1 METDP
6 RVIALAGSRNGFLIH
21 IIILATVFLCLNS
34 QYSYAQNYYGAI
46 AYSKSTGAYGYSG
59 DYPTRAIAEE
69 RALSECRARGSGCE
83 VVIWFRNA
91 CAALATAGNGARGW
105 AWSPTKAKAERSAL
119 EYCKKHGGRDCV
131 VLCWS
136 CSTRP

>member
-1 METDP
+1 MVARRLCATSAKSCN
-6 RVIALAGSRNGFLIH
+6 VFLIH
-21 IIILATVFLCLNS
+21 MIVLAIVSLFSNVQICH
-34 QYSYAQNYYGAI
+34 AQNYYGAI

-105 AWSPTKAKAERSAL
+105 AWAPTRAKAEGSAL
-119 EYCKKHGGRDCV
+119 DYCRKHGGQDCV